1 MIAAAARQLALALPL
16 LVIVLAQGGC
26 EGPAA
31 VMDAFQNG
39 DPVPAQYILP
49 DVRTVVVVDDPKNFM
64 GNPGLVRQIG
74 TTAVHFLRHEKA
86 LPTAEF
92 VDPRDIAVLE
102 ARLDE
107 KWTTLPIAEI
117 GRRLGAE
124 QIIYARIKQVT
135 MHVAG
140 NVYRPEAILEVKV
153 LQAADGKRLWPNATA
168 LPDPEKPAPSHAL
181 TIKMKYE
188 TRDSRYFGDAT
199 PDDLARKLAEQI
211 GQELAQLF
219 YDWRRPPA
227 GQTL

>member
-1 MIAAAARQLALALPL
+1 MITVLRRLALAIPL
-16 LVIVLAQGGC
+16 CVTAWIGQGC

-39 DPVPAQYILP
+39 EPVAALYILP

-74 TTAVHFLRHEKA
+74 TTAVHFLRHEQA
-86 LPTAEF
+86 LETAEF
-92 VDPRDIAVLE
+92 VEPRDIALLE

-107 KWTTLPIAEI
+107 KWTSMPIAEI

-124 QIIYARIKQVT
+124 QVIYARIKQVT

-140 NVYRPEAILEVKV
+140 NVYRPEAVLDVKV
-153 LQAADGKRLWPNATA
+153 LQSADGKRLWPNATA
-168 LPDPEKPAPSHAL
+168 LPDPEKAAPSHTL
-181 TIKMKYE
+181 TIQMKYE

-199 PDDLARKLAEQI
+199 PDDLARKLAERI